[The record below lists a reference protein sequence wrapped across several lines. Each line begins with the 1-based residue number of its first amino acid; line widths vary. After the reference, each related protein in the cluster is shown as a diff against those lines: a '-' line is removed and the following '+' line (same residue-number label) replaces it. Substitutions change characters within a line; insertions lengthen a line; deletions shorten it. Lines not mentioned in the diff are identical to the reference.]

1 LWLNNTDCLCFP
13 CAAYELRHSSDL
25 GLLTKWPVFLQNAF
39 GNPAYVNQS
48 ELKREIKKKT
58 GKLGG
63 QTGGQAKIWGAMAHL
78 GPR

>member
-1 LWLNNTDCLCFP
+1 
-13 CAAYELRHSSDL
+13 
-25 GLLTKWPVFLQNAF
+25 LTKWPVFLQNAF